1 MEKTMFHPHSPE
13 FHENPFAV
21 LSRFREQDPI
31 HKFELQ
37 RFGGTFPAWLITRY
51 DDCMAFLKDGRITRD
66 VKRVM
71 PKELIAKLN
80 VSEDIDFVSEHM
92 LAKDPPDHSRL
103 RSLVHQGFTP
113 RMIEQLRTGIE
124 QITEELLDEMET
136 KADPDI
142 MRDFAAPLPFIVIS
156 ELLGIPKED
165 RAKFQVWT
173 NAMVDTSESGQDAT
187 NQALKEFKQY
197 MKTLIE
203 EKRKHPGED
212 LTSKLIY
219 AEEDGQKLSESELYS
234 MLFLLVVAG
243 LETTVNLLGSGT
255 LALLLHKDQMDKIKR
270 QPENIQTAVEELLR
284 YTSPVIMMAN
294 RWAIEDFTYKDV
306 SIKKGDMIF
315 IGIGS
320 ANRDPEYF
328 DDPDTLNIARTPNR
342 HISFGFGIH
351 FCLGAPLAR
360 MEASIAFT
368 ALLKRFPDIE
378 LKGAPE
384 DVTWRKNVF
393 LRGLETLPVRF

>member
-1 MEKTMFHPHSPE
+1 MEKIMFHPHSSE

-37 RFGGTFPAWLITRY
+37 RFGGAFPAWLITRY

-124 QITEELLDEMET
+124 RITEELLDEMET

-173 NAMVDTSESGQDAT
+173 SAMVDTSESGQDAT
-187 NQALKEFKQY
+187 NQALREFKQY
-197 MKTLIE
+197 MQTLIE
-203 EKRKHPGED
+203 EK
-212 LTSKLIY
+212 
-219 AEEDGQKLSESELYS
+219 
-234 MLFLLVVAG
+234 
-243 LETTVNLLGSGT
+243 ETT
-255 LALLLHKDQMDKIKR
+255 R
-270 QPENIQTAVEELLR
+270 
-284 YTSPVIMMAN
+284 
-294 RWAIEDFTYKDV
+294 
-306 SIKKGDMIF
+306 
-315 IGIGS
+315 
-320 ANRDPEYF
+320 
-328 DDPDTLNIARTPNR
+328 
-342 HISFGFGIH
+342 
-351 FCLGAPLAR
+351 
-360 MEASIAFT
+360 
-368 ALLKRFPDIE
+368 
-378 LKGAPE
+378 
-384 DVTWRKNVF
+384 
-393 LRGLETLPVRF
+393 VRI